1 MNATPYFLYVR
12 NEIGCS
18 SFTTALCYIT
28 EIVSLS
34 YLNLVSWSTSM
45 LESYRNSCISS
56 LRVLH
61 FSRVLHFCLLLDSEM
76 FNVISILKVIL
87 KV

>member
-61 FSRVLHFCLLLDSEM
+61 FCFLLDSEM